1 MVLSRTGYCQGY
13 MGRYYRRMKQL
24 TLEID
29 DATFQA
35 AESVARK
42 SGQSLTSLLL
52 GWLKRVSSSV
62 ESEFD
67 RLEREEE
74 LLRQSLR
81 QNGRQF
87 AASSRLSRDELH
99 DRHALR

>member
-1 MVLSRTGYCQGY
+1 
-13 MGRYYRRMKQL
+13 MKQL

-29 DATFQA
+29 DATFQS

-42 SGQSLTSLLL
+42 SGQSLASLLL
-52 GWLKRVSSSV
+52 AWLKRVSSSA

-67 RLEREEE
+67 RLIREEE
-74 LLRQSLR
+74 VLRENLLQS
-81 QNGRQF
+81 GRQF
-87 AASSRLSRDELH
+87 AASSRLTRDELH

>member
-1 MVLSRTGYCQGY
+1 
-13 MGRYYRRMKQL
+13 MKQL

-29 DATFQA
+29 DATFQS

-42 SGQSLTSLLL
+42 SGQSLASLLL
-52 GWLKRVSSSV
+52 GWLKRVSSSA

-67 RLEREEE
+67 GLMREEE
-74 LLRQSLR
+74 VLREKLLQS
-81 QNGRQF
+81 GRQF
-87 AASSRLSRDELH
+87 AASSRLKRDELH